1 MIVSNLSLVFAMVIL
16 ERAPCSNFWVWL
28 VICWVCWGGLNLTL
42 SFYIFATVFLTAW
55 LSPRFDIIFAFS
67 SFTETDAAETG
78 RQLEDEGNF
87 WKSKKL
93 PLSSSRSKRVKSSS
107 SSRSSFSF
115 KVVFGDYFWNS
126 WLFRDLDLEK
136 GTTKSISRE
145 GGLGSYLCSYIPL
158 LLLMHPRK
166 EAKWF

>member
-16 ERAPCSNFWVWL
+16 ERAPYSNFWVWL
-28 VICWVCWGGLNLTL
+28 VTCCVCWGGLNLTL

-55 LSPRFDIIFAFS
+55 LSLRFDIIFAFS
-67 SFTETDAAETG
+67 SFTETAAETG

-93 PLSSSRSKRVKSSS
+93 LLSSSRSKRVKSSS
-107 SSRSSFSF
+107 SSWSSFSF
-115 KVVFGDYFWNS
+115 KVVLGDYFWNS

-158 LLLMHPRK
+158 LLLMPPRN
-166 EAKWF
+166 EVKWF